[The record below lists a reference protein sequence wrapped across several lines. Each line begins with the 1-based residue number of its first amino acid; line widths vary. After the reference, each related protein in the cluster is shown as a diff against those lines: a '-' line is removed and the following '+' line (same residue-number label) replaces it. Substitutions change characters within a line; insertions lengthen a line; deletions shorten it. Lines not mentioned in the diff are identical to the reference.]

1 MPIYAIFQIAMK
13 SLLRNKTR
21 TFLTMLGIIIGVAA
35 VITMLAVGQGAKK
48 IVDDQINSMGTNVIT
63 MMSNMFN
70 RSSVRTEAG
79 GSSGLKLEDVENIKA
94 EYKDILYASAMV
106 RSWGQLKYKS
116 LNWRTSV
123 MGVDV
128 DFQFIRNYEMEEGEF
143 FTSNDVRSGSKVV
156 VIGNTIATNLFPNES
171 PVGKIIRV
179 RNVPVKVVGV
189 FKSKGQSVM

>member
-70 RSSVRTEAG
+70 
-79 GSSGLKLEDVENIKA
+79 
-94 EYKDILYASAMV
+94 
-106 RSWGQLKYKS
+106 
-116 LNWRTSV
+116 
-123 MGVDV
+123 
-128 DFQFIRNYEMEEGEF
+128 
-143 FTSNDVRSGSKVV
+143 
-156 VIGNTIATNLFPNES
+156 
-171 PVGKIIRV
+171 
-179 RNVPVKVVGV
+179 
-189 FKSKGQSVM
+189 